1 MNGLENGRNG
11 WDEKLEKMSKNP
23 FFGFSRPYLDL
34 ISKGKIFSLVFF
46 VMAAVNLFLPFA
58 VIYTTIESGIFE
70 YGGAKFIFA
79 SILSWLVII
88 FACWIGFQL
97 WWNRREKVSNIST
110 SEFIATPIFSEII
123 QTFGEWLGTLI
134 GIIGAGVGL
143 IASIFLG
150 NDVNDFFRAIGMD
163 FFRFGAMVII
173 IGPIIGFF
181 IIISS
186 RFIAEQLRLFASL
199 VNNTKEIATNLKNNA
214 NGV

>member
-1 MNGLENGRNG
+1 MNGLENGGNS
-11 WDEKLEKMSKNP
+11 WNEKLEKMNKNP

-34 ISKGKIFSLVFF
+34 IGKVKIFSLVFF
-46 VMAAVNLFLPFA
+46 VMAAVNLFLPFT

-97 WWNRREKVSNIST
+97 WWNRREKVSNIAT

-143 IASIFLG
+143 IASVFLG
-150 NDVNDFFRAIGMD
+150 NYVNDFFRAIGMN

-181 IIISS
+181 IIISF

-214 NGV
+214 NGA